1 MFVSSCREPTRG
13 LVARDHTPDS
23 VCKEPA
29 MTIDL
34 LPTIAGLIGET
45 KLHRLTRSGLGKS
58 VLTLVYR
65 RRGRNLPRGLLLLL
79 RKPVASGQQEKMEA
93 SFPPWLPNDG

>member
-1 MFVSSCREPTRG
+1 
-13 LVARDHTPDS
+13 
-23 VCKEPA
+23 

-34 LPTIAGLIGET
+34 LPTIAGLIEPSYRA
-45 KLHRLTRSGLGKS
+45 HRIDGKNAGGPCLPTTR
-58 VLTLVYR
+58 
-65 RRGRNLPRGLLLLL
+65 RNLPRGLLLLL